1 MLNKEIKII
10 IAGFG
15 GQGVVVT
22 GNILAK
28 AAMAEGK
35 QVTGMVAYGAEM
47 RGGTANATVVM
58 SDGSIASP
66 VVERPDIAII
76 LNQPS
81 LDKYEEKIVAN
92 GIAVVN
98 TSFVDREVTRKDINV
113 IKINAGEIALKLG
126 NIKVANIAALGAL
139 IGKTKLLDAGGVIVA
154 IEDLFSKKKASLVE
168 INKKAFAAGVR
179 EV

>member
-58 SDGSIASP
+58 SDGPIASP

-139 IGKTKLLDAGGVIVA
+139 IGKTKLLDAAGVIVA